1 MPLDA
6 AVVGGQ
12 DVQPAEVEGLQD
24 VEGEVGLVEVL
35 VVVIQFAAV
44 EALVVDQVH
53 DALVGEVVQEAD
65 LGTEA
70 EATGVGVVLA
80 EILAVGAFA
89 IDVSG
94 LPVVAAFEDQAL
106 DEGIVRQFDGA
117 RLAGE
122 PVAEIEVVEHGSGFG
137 GSGFRGDNGITGEGE
152 AGHSAGECGGLQSDG
167 LRFHGC
173 VVRRGRPGR
182 LGFPCGRAE
191 SSECDA
197 GVTESLRDSP
207 VTLAGMSFK
216 YLARNGLWAKAGAEW
231 GELSDEPV
239 TETRWTFV
247 TRMASMPPSVACG
260 VQIHHHTM
268 RNTIRFT
275 AASLFAGALLAATA
289 GAQTISIKGS
299 DTLGAKLVPQLAE
312 SFKSKNGGV
321 KFEIAAEGS
330 STAFPALANGTAQ
343 IGMSSRKAKPE
354 EITAARAKGIKLK
367 EVEACHD
374 MIVVIVN
381 KGNPLK
387 ALTKDQVAKI
397 FTGQVKDWSEVGGAP
412 GPISIYTRNTSSGTY
427 KDWQT
432 LAMKGRNY
440 ASGSQKLAGNEQIAQ
455 EVAKNKNG
463 IGYVGLAYAKS
474 SGVHDVT
481 VDGVQP
487 VASNAKKYAYSR
499 ACYYY
504 IPENADAT
512 AKAFVEFATGGEGQ
526 KIAQRLGFVPN

>member
-1 MPLDA
+1 
-6 AVVGGQ
+6 
-12 DVQPAEVEGLQD
+12 
-24 VEGEVGLVEVL
+24 
-35 VVVIQFAAV
+35 
-44 EALVVDQVH
+44 
-53 DALVGEVVQEAD
+53 
-65 LGTEA
+65 
-70 EATGVGVVLA
+70 
-80 EILAVGAFA
+80 
-89 IDVSG
+89 
-94 LPVVAAFEDQAL
+94 
-106 DEGIVRQFDGA
+106 
-117 RLAGE
+117 
-122 PVAEIEVVEHGSGFG
+122 
-137 GSGFRGDNGITGEGE
+137 
-152 AGHSAGECGGLQSDG
+152 
-167 LRFHGC
+167 
-173 VVRRGRPGR
+173 
-182 LGFPCGRAE
+182 
-191 SSECDA
+191 
-197 GVTESLRDSP
+197 
-207 VTLAGMSFK
+207 
-216 YLARNGLWAKAGAEW
+216 
-231 GELSDEPV
+231 
-239 TETRWTFV
+239 
-247 TRMASMPPSVACG
+247 MPPSVACG
-260 VQIHHHTM
+260 VQIHHYIM

-275 AASLFAGALLAATA
+275 AASLVAGALLAATSA
-289 GAQTISIKGS
+289 AQTISIKGS

-374 MIVVIVN
+374 MIVVIVH

-474 SGVHDVT
+474 SGIHDVT

-487 VASNAKKYAYSR
+487 VAANAKKYAYSR
-499 ACYYY
+499 ACYLY
-504 IPENADAT
+504 IPENADAVS
-512 AKAFVEFATGGEGQ
+512 KSFVEFATSADGQ